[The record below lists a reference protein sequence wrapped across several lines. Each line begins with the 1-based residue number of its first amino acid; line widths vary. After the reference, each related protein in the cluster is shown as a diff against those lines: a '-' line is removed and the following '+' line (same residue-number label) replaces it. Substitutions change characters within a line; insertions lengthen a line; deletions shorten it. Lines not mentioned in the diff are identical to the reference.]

1 MVIETGRFSRGTE
14 RGSHVAFDLPRD
26 ETRAGVDALGGLRDD
41 KPRSTVE
48 VDLARV
54 VFVSVVCIK
63 GDRGK
68 PRVLEERGE
77 SNSVAR
83 KRERESRREEDA
95 AWVVGER
102 ERSTVARE
110 GLLVFRG
117 LLFSANC

>member
-1 MVIETGRFSRGTE
+1 MTINRGGGFRSLSSSR
-14 RGSHVAFDLPRD
+14 S
-26 ETRAGVDALGGLRDD
+26 
-41 KPRSTVE
+41 
-48 VDLARV
+48 
-54 VFVSVVCIK
+54 FVK

-68 PRVLEERGE
+68 PRVLQERGR
-77 SNSVAR
+77 VILVR

-102 ERSTVARE
+102 ERSAVARE

>member
-1 MVIETGRFSRGTE
+1 MPLIYLVTKLEQGLTLSEAFATINRGQPW
-14 RGSHVAFDLPRD
+14 RWISLVLSSSQSCVR
-26 ETRAGVDALGGLRDD
+26 
-41 KPRSTVE
+41 
-48 VDLARV
+48 
-54 VFVSVVCIK
+54 IK

-77 SNSVAR
+77 SNSLVR

-102 ERSTVARE
+102 ERSAVARE